1 MYVTVNCCSRIRTVK
16 VNYFCRSIFYFTFD
30 LNEDSIVFDVGAFE
44 GEYFT
49 KIYDKYKCN
58 IHAFE
63 PVTSFVEKYK
73 NTTNPKIIVNSFA
86 LGDSTEDF
94 EIVVD
99 DNSSSQFIKGDNT
112 IKCKK
117 VKFREYINSQKLKN
131 IDLIKLNIEGA
142 EYELLEEIID
152 SEFQDKIDG
161 FLIQFHYLS
170 HTPIKRRE
178 KIINKLKETH
188 EPVFYYPFVWE
199 YWKKK

>member
-1 MYVTVNCCSRIRTVK
+1 M
-16 VNYFCRSIFYFTFD
+16 
-30 LNEDSIVFDVGAFE
+30 NEDLLDDFNQGTDELPQMLNVVTILTFIGSGLAILMSSYRLITKTKQIDSLNDTIVLL
-44 GEYFT
+44 
-49 KIYDKYKCN
+49 
-58 IHAFE
+58 
-63 PVTSFVEKYK
+63 EKSDSQ
-73 NTTNPKIIVNSFA
+73 NFLMDSA
-86 LGDSTEDF
+86 LQG
-94 EIVVD
+94 
-99 DNSSSQFIKGDNT
+99 
-112 IKCKK
+112 
-117 VKFREYINSQKLKN
+117 
-131 IDLIKLNIEGA
+131 IKLNIEGA